1 MRYSLVLSLILALAC
16 LGAAGPYA
24 NLDKRLKDSKPSL
37 VEQEVRQS
45 GLGAKDATLAELLDA
60 PGKTEAQ
67 RSTGVRDYVSMRSL
81 FESNRP
87 KTATTPISE
96 IKKSGL
102 YRKPADEGGDNWVSR
117 ALERI
122 RFNVNPPTPK
132 APPKFTGI
140 DGLGFLVY
148 VVWGVL
154 AIVIALLLFFA
165 IRYFRWK
172 INRQRA
178 LKSTAMLEDD
188 EPERSLDEWL
198 ELSAQLES
206 EGRFREAVRCLYV
219 ACLLRYDEHRVA
231 RFDRTQTN
239 WEHYRRIQASPTN
252 PKAFELLGLTTDF
265 DHIWYG
271 FRPTSAVEVQRFR
284 ASYQELTGLLA
295 NRMAGAR

>member
-1 MRYSLVLSLILALAC
+1 LTLSLAC
-16 LGAAGPYA
+16 FAGAGPYA
-24 NLDKRLKDSKPSL
+24 NLDKSLKGVKPS
-37 VEQEVRQS
+37 VVDEEVRQS
-45 GLGAKDATLAELLDA
+45 GLDQKDATLAELLDA
-60 PGKTEAQ
+60 PGKSEAQ
-67 RSTGVRDYVSMRSL
+67 RATAVRDYVSMRSL
-81 FESNRP
+81 FEANHP
-87 KTATTPISE
+87 KAKTTPISE

-102 YRKPADEGGDNWVSR
+102 YRKAAEEGGDNWVQR
-117 ALERI
+117 AIERI
-122 RFNVNPPTPK
+122 RFNVNPP
-132 APPKFTGI
+132 APRRLPQMQRI
-140 DGLGFLVY
+140 DGLGFLIY

-172 INRQRA
+172 VQRQRNF
-178 LKSTAMLEDD
+178 KSTAMLEDD

-219 ACLLRYDEHRVA
+219 ACLLRYDEYRVA

-239 WEHYRRIQASPTN
+239 WEHYRRVEASPTN
-252 PKAFELLGLTTDF
+252 PKEFDLLGPTTDF

-284 ASYQELTGLLA
+284 SSYQELTRLLG
-295 NRMAGAR
+295 NRMAGVR